1 MTVTR
6 GLRDPFFFAL
16 LSVASVACS
25 DASSPS
31 PSDDGG
37 GPSDDDATV
46 DASRTDTN
54 GSVDTGGAPSD
65 ATGGVP
71 DGRGDAP
78 FRLDGPGDPIDVRA
92 GDAARDA
99 STTADANPSRDAGAG
114 NDAPLGQDAPLRD
127 GAPDPDAIRADVGT
141 SADGGASPDGS
152 RPGWTLVWS
161 DEFDAANGTGA
172 DTTKWNLVNKGD
184 GFGNNELEFYTNR
197 TENAYHDGNGFLVI
211 KAIKESYMGREY
223 TSARLE
229 TSGKFERRY
238 GRFEARMQL
247 PRGQGIWPAFWMLG
261 NDIGTVSW
269 PNCGEIDIMENIG
282 KEPTIVHGSL
292 HGPGYSGG
300 NPLGQSY
307 TLPNGQK
314 FADGFHVFAVEW
326 EENVVRFYVDDTLY
340 GTKTPADT
348 PAGAHWAYDH
358 PFYLLLNV
366 AVGGTW
372 PGAPDSTTVF
382 PQTMTVDYVRVYSR

>member
-1 MTVTR
+1 MTR
-6 GLRDPFFFAL
+6 WLRDRPCFFAL

-25 DASSPS
+25 EASPPS
-31 PSDDGG
+31 SDDGG
-37 GPSDDDATV
+37 GSSDDGATL
-46 DASRTDTN
+46 DASHADAN
-54 GSVDTGGAPSD
+54 GSADTGGAPRDVMGGGSDGRSD
-65 ATGGVP
+65 APGRP
-71 DGRGDAP
+71 DGP
-78 FRLDGPGDPIDVRA
+78 SDPIDVRA
-92 GDAARDA
+92 VDAARDG
-99 STTADANPSRDAGAG
+99 STTADATPPRDAGVA
-114 NDAPLGQDAPLRD
+114 NDAAPAQDAPPRD
-127 GAPDPDAIRADVGT
+127 GISDPDAARADVGP
-141 SADGGASPDGS
+141 SGDGGAIPDGS

-161 DEFDAANGTGA
+161 DEFNAASGTGV

-197 TENAYHDGNGFLVI
+197 TENSYHDGSGFLVI

-229 TSGKFERRY
+229 SNGKFERRY

-282 KEPTIVHGSL
+282 REPSIVHGNL

-300 NPLGQSY
+300 NPIGQSY

-314 FADGFHVFAVEW
+314 FADAFHVFAVEW
-326 EENVVRFYVDDTLY
+326 EENVVRFYVDDLLY

-348 PAGAHWAYDH
+348 PAGARWAYDH

-382 PQTMTVDYVRVYSR
+382 PQTLTVDYVRVYSR